1 MPRKGKG
8 QKIQTATNQQ
18 YGKVKEQREA
28 QSVVPLPQMEEPPV
42 PVMRA
47 GEQPFARP
55 TERRAEP
62 IQTPQTTRRMPEP
75 ITEERKFQ
83 MLTALATLEPMASRR
98 DSSQQLRQI
107 VREMRVAIGPI
118 EELGS

>member
-1 MPRKGKG
+1 MPRTGKG

-28 QSVVPLPQMEEPPV
+28 QEVVPLPMMAEPPIAT
-42 PVMRA
+42 MKA
-47 GEQPFARP
+47 GASPFGRPSERP
-55 TERRAEP
+55 TEAV
-62 IQTPQTTRRMPEP
+62 TAPQVTERQKAPLS
-75 ITEERKFQ
+75 EERKFQ
-83 MLTALATLEPMASRR
+83 ILMSLPALEKMASQR
-98 DSSQQLRQI
+98 DSSYELRQM

>member
-8 QKIQTATNQQ
+8 QKIQTVADQQ

-28 QSVVPLPQMEEPPV
+28 QAVIPLPRMEEPPRV
-42 PVMRA
+42 AMKA
-47 GEQPFARP
+47 GEVPFNRP
-55 TERRAEP
+55 TERPNESVL
-62 IQTPQTTRRMPEP
+62 TPQSTRPASRPISTT
-75 ITEERKFQ
+75 RKFQ
-83 MLTALATLEPMASRR
+83 MLTSLPVLEKIASQR
-98 DSSQQLRQI
+98 DASPELRQI